1 MIAHGWV
8 LKEKA
13 SLLEKVEH
21 YERDLPT
28 TVPKFG
34 SHTTSA
40 SVKSNNLN
48 LKNDLYSNDGDFKNV
63 DRQYEFTYHKNIIN
77 S

>member
-1 MIAHGWV
+1 M
-8 LKEKA
+8 
-13 SLLEKVEH
+13 LEKVEH

-28 TVPKFG
+28 TIPKFG

-40 SVKSNNLN
+40 SVNNNFKSPV
-48 LKNDLYSNDGDFKNV
+48 DLYSKDGDFKSI
-63 DRQYEFTYHKNIIN
+63 DREFEFTYHKNIIN